1 MKNTIKAALAVLI
14 IMSMIA
20 VVLPVSA
27 DYPSSFGNPYPWT
40 QFTGI
45 TGSVTGRVTTA
56 ANGTVGIGGAYISVV
71 NASNTSQEYYNTTSD
86 AYGNYQIVGIN
97 ATYSSVLKTGMNN
110 TTPYSNAYTDGQTA
124 YKIYANKSPYG
135 FGYSQAFGID
145 ANNSGTT
152 TTSVV
157 IITQPAKITLTAVRT
172 NVVADGMDNIQITAY
187 MYDALGNPVSD
198 GYLINFT
205 VGNATNNSFMGYG
218 DYHYPYN
225 NTTGLGYDPT
235 INGSLNQPGTTSN
248 FYQSATTGGTGSTN
262 VQFGWVNSSYG
273 GNNSTIWAY
282 FNGNPNVNASIKIYF
297 ESPTASWT
305 GYVVDSFG
313 TGYGG
318 IPVTLHVIGIASNG
332 SPYEIYNMTR
342 TTSSSQPFV
351 GLFAFDY
358 IVLNTGGIQAAYGY
372 VDAQAQ
378 LTDNLTIYGKSN
390 NYSMNQSATSI
401 GSIVLKIPPPDA
413 IQVTA
418 QKDTILVGGESDWV
432 IAQLYLNGLPYKRAN
447 IAVTFTSDNNTV
459 ATLPAVTTNIT
470 DLNGQAWILL
480 TSNNTVGEVNIT
492 GTATIM
498 YQQNLS
504 GTCTVRVVG
513 WGTVSGIVTDQN
525 KVGIPNANVTLWNV
539 EWNNTTN
546 QWQNTQPVSIPENPQ
561 LTNDGRTA
569 AVGMYTYY
577 RVPWDVYNVTGEKEG
592 HSWYAMFVLG
602 PWPSGVAAYNG
613 SSYQPASE
621 YGTATHN
628 IAIPDYSYI
637 AIVSPS
643 PSPIATPV
651 STPTATPT
659 VTPTPTPTPTPGFET
674 VFALAGLLGVA
685 YLIARKEN

>member
-1 MKNTIKAALAVLI
+1 
-14 IMSMIA
+14 
-20 VVLPVSA
+20 
-27 DYPSSFGNPYPWT
+27 
-40 QFTGI
+40 
-45 TGSVTGRVTTA
+45 
-56 ANGTVGIGGAYISVV
+56 
-71 NASNTSQEYYNTTSD
+71 
-86 AYGNYQIVGIN
+86 
-97 ATYSSVLKTGMNN
+97 
-110 TTPYSNAYTDGQTA
+110 
-124 YKIYANKSPYG
+124 
-135 FGYSQAFGID
+135 
-145 ANNSGTT
+145 
-152 TTSVV
+152 
-157 IITQPAKITLTAVRT
+157 
-172 NVVADGMDNIQITAY
+172 
-187 MYDALGNPVSD
+187 
-198 GYLINFT
+198 
-205 VGNATNNSFMGYG
+205 MGYG
-218 DYHYPYN
+218 DFKYNGSVNSPY
-225 NTTGLGYDPT
+225 LPYM
-235 INGSLNQPGTTSN
+235 NGSLNAANNYANLYS
-248 FYQSATTGGTGSTN
+248 SATTGGTGSTN
-262 VQFGWVNSSYG
+262 VQFGWVNQSAG
-273 GNNSTIWAY
+273 GMNSTIWAY
-282 FNGNPNVNASIKIYF
+282 YNNNPLVNASINIYF
-297 ESPTASWT
+297 EAPTAAWT

-318 IPVTLHVIGIASNG
+318 IPVTLHVMALCSTSTPAN
-332 SPYEIYNMTR
+332 PTYFELYNMTR

-358 IVLNTGGIQAAYGY
+358 IVLNAGGFQAAYAY

-390 NYSMNQSATSI
+390 NYSMNESATSI

-447 IAVTFTSDNNTV
+447 IAVTFTSDNNSV

-539 EWNNTTN
+539 EWNNSTTS
-546 QWQNTQPVSIPENPQ
+546 WVNTQPVNIPENPQ

-602 PWPSGVAAYNG
+602 PEPSNVAAYAG
-613 SSYQPASE
+613 AAYWPASE

-637 AIVSPS
+637 A
-643 PSPIATPV
+643 A
-651 STPTATPT
+651 STPTPSMTASTPT
-659 VTPTPTPTPTPGFET
+659 PTPTPVATATPTPTPTPTPGFET